1 MTAALS
7 SEDRLA
13 SNTANTA
20 NTAEFPPA
28 TGDGPNDREAGQTPK
43 PGVFAAFWFWFT
55 LGWMSF
61 GGAGTQVSMMYDEF
75 VEKRRW
81 ISPHRFTHAL
91 SYCMILPG
99 PEAQQLSIYLGW
111 LMHGPLAGIIAGLL
125 FLIPSFLIMTAFGG
139 LYVLYGQIPELQAL
153 LYGLKPAIL
162 AIVLSA
168 CFRLGQRVLVGK
180 LWWAVMLMSMVL
192 LQFGANF
199 ITVILAAS
207 LLGWIAHLFASRP
220 ITGLPETLTRHTV
233 AHQPPHWAALPAC
246 PSTLGSKPTG
256 RGNQPSLHPRR

>member
-1 MTAALS
+1 MA
-7 SEDRLA
+7 
-13 SNTANTA
+13 
-20 NTAEFPPA
+20 PQIKM
-28 TGDGPNDREAGQTPK
+28 AGK
-43 PGVFAAFWFWFT
+43 SKSLGVLAAFWFWFT

-61 GGAGTQVSMMYDEF
+61 GGAGTQVSMMYEEF

-125 FLIPSFLIMTAFGG
+125 FLIPPFLIMTAFGG

-168 CFRLGQRVLVGK
+168 CIRLGQRVLVGK
-180 LWWAVMLMSMVL
+180 LWWAVMLMSVAL
-192 LQFGANF
+192 LQLGR
-199 ITVILAAS
+199 AS
-207 LLGWIAHLFASRP
+207 LP
-220 ITGLPETLTRHTV
+220 
-233 AHQPPHWAALPAC
+233 
-246 PSTLGSKPTG
+246 
-256 RGNQPSLHPRR
+256 